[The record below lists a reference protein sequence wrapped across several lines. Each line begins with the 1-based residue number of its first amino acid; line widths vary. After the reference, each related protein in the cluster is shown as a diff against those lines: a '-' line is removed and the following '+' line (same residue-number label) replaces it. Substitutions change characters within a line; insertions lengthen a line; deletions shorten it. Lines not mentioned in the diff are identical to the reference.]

1 MLPFVFVGVGLLAY
15 FYWQGDSIAAQ
26 HAQSSAQAAAAAS
39 ASQATPAGA
48 RPAAPLIIGP
58 QDGTQTTLAQTG
70 ASIATYSA
78 TAPAFNPPPVAP
90 TMVLPVATLPQSM
103 STNPTGAPTGPL
115 NSSATAVQS
124 SPIITVP
131 APPRMTWAPLLFLP
145 PQFNLC
151 LPPATLPWCL
161 SHLPSSRLQLPVLES
176 CRDSRR

>member
-70 ASIATYSA
+70 ASIATHSA
-78 TAPAFNPPPVAP
+78 TAPAFDPPPVAP

-131 APPRMTWAPLLFLP
+131 APPAHDVGTPPVFAATIQSVPSTSYAPVVPFAPTILS
-145 PQFNLC
+145 
-151 LPPATLPWCL
+151 PAATCAGIVPG
-161 SHLPSSRLQLPVLES
+161 Q
-176 CRDSRR
+176 